1 MHVITPMRVYTIW
14 IFAAFLNFLLFLLLL
29 FFSVAAVGA
38 MGKASRWRAV
48 LYRGEPSVSSLRC
61 HLFSECVALC
71 SERAQR
77 LDKASLARICPTHVQ
92 LA

>member
-1 MHVITPMRVYTIW
+1 MSTDLILPGL
-14 IFAAFLNFLLFLLLL
+14 FSFLLFLLLL
-29 FFSVAAVGA
+29 LSSVAAVGA

-48 LYRGEPSVSSLRC
+48 LYRSEPSVSSLRR
-61 HLFSECVALC
+61 HLFIECVAPC